1 MSVLSMM
8 FLLFNCNGLVEIP
21 DPNFNAYL
29 LEHFDTN
36 KDGAISLSEARAVKE
51 MDCSNRSIKSI
62 EGIAI
67 FTNLVKLNCSNN
79 QIDELNL
86 SNNKKLKTIVS
97 ANYNEQK
104 SFVEMPDPNFKAYVL
119 ENFDTNKD
127 GEISFLEAKEVKGM
141 NCSNKNIQDISGIE
155 KFVNLESLNC
165 SNNQLDMLDVRAN
178 KKLNW
183 LVCTNNNNPLS
194 LLFGMSSP
202 LRDKSYQQPSDSSP
216 DLSKI
221 TNPIDP
227 SKCVY
232 DPGKT
237 KLIVYFED

>member
-36 KDGAISLSEARAVKE
+36 KDGTISLSEARAVKE

-62 EGIAI
+62 EGIAN
-67 FTNLVKLNCSNN
+67 FKNLVRLNCSNN
-79 QIDELNL
+79 LIDELNL

-97 ANYNEQK
+97 ANHNEQK
-104 SFVEMPDPNFKAYVL
+104 SFVEIPDPNFKAYLL
-119 ENFDTNKD
+119 ENFDANKD
-127 GEISFLEAKEVKGM
+127 GEISLLEAKEVKGM
-141 NCSNKNIQDISGIE
+141 NCSNKNMQDITGIE

-165 SNNQLDMLDVRAN
+165 SNNQLTMLDIREN
-178 KKLNW
+178 KKINW
-183 LVCTNNNNPLS
+183 LVCNNNKD
-194 LLFGMSSP
+194 LLTVQFSMSSP
-202 LRDKSYQQPSDSSP
+202 LRDRSYQRPSNNTPEISQM
-216 DLSKI
+216 
-221 TNPIDP
+221 TNPIDL

-232 DPGKT
+232 DPENT
-237 KLIVYFED
+237 HLVVFFDD